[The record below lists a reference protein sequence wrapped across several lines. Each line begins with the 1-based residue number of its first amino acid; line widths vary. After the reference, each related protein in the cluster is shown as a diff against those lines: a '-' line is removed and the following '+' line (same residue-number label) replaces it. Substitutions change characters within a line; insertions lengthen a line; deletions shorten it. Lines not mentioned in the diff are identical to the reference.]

1 MKLKWQGK
9 IDGQV
14 GEGKRDYAVNNVS
27 PSTAQRNVLKF
38 QRFKKWQF
46 LLLFSVLAV
55 FPCLFSFI
63 SVLVCACVHCL
74 CVTSSASA
82 ASERLKQRPDLP
94 GGLDPPSHSCLR
106 AARRYPIRQVSEG
119 KRGVHQKERRKANEP
134 RRRSPRRRGG
144 TT

>member
-1 MKLKWQGK
+1 M
-9 IDGQV
+9 
-14 GEGKRDYAVNNVS
+14 
-27 PSTAQRNVLKF
+27 VLKF
-38 QRFKKWQF
+38 QRFTKWHF

-63 SVLVCACVHCL
+63 SALVCACVHGL
-74 CVTSSASA
+74 CVTSSTSA
-82 ASERLKQRPDLP
+82 ASERQKQRPDLP

-134 RRRSPRRRGG
+134 RRRSPRHMGGRHERDPSETEGKGGRRRSN
-144 TT
+144 TLTPLIYLSIYLF